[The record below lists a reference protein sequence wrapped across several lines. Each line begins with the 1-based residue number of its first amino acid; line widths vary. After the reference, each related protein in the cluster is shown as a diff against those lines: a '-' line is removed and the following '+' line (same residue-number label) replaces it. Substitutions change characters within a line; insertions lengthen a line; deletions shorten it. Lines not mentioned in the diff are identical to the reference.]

1 MKKRNLM
8 SIFVCGAVMLS
19 IGQANALEPVK
30 DVAIYNSNNSSISP
44 CMDYISRANSN
55 IYISD
60 GKATISCSVYGYQ
73 GITTRVKIDAKLQQY
88 KNGKWVSIDTF
99 SNESNS
105 YRVSINETS
114 SITKGYKYRVQATV
128 KAYSGSLV
136 ETRTVTSSEAKY

>member
-1 MKKRNLM
+1 MKRNLISFLM
-8 SIFVCGAVMLS
+8 CSFAVLSLTQAQAMEIADNISIYDA
-19 IGQANALEPVK
+19 
-30 DVAIYNSNNSSISP
+30 DNNYASP
-44 CMDYISRANSN
+44 YMDYISRASSN
-55 IYISD
+55 IYISN

-99 SNESNS
+99 SNENNS

-128 KAYSGSLV
+128 KAYSGSSV

>member
-99 SNESNS
+99 SNENNS

-128 KAYSGSLV
+128 KAYSGSSV

>member
-114 SITKGYKYRVQATV
+114 SITKGYKYRVQSTV

>member
-1 MKKRNLM
+1 MKRNLISVLM
-8 SIFVCGAVMLS
+8 CCYVVLS
-19 IGQANALEPVK
+19 FAQVQALEIA
-30 DVAIYNSNNSSISP
+30 DNISTYDTDNSYVSP
-44 CMDYISRANSN
+44 YMDYISHANSN
-55 IYISD
+55 IYISN

-114 SITKGYKYRVQATV
+114 SITKGYKYRVQAIV

-136 ETRTVTSSEAKY
+136 ETRTITSSEAKY

>member
-1 MKKRNLM
+1 MKRNLISFLM
-8 SIFVCGAVMLS
+8 CSFAVLSLTQAQAMEIADNISIYDA
-19 IGQANALEPVK
+19 
-30 DVAIYNSNNSSISP
+30 DNNYASP
-44 CMDYISRANSN
+44 YMDYISRASSN
-55 IYISD
+55 IYISN

-73 GITTRVKIDAKLQQY
+73 GITTCVKINAKLQQY

-105 YRVSINETS
+105 YRVSINETP

-128 KAYSGSLV
+128 KAYSGSSV

>member
-1 MKKRNLM
+1 MKRNLISVLM
-8 SIFVCGAVMLS
+8 CCFVVLS
-19 IGQANALEPVK
+19 FAQVQALEIA
-30 DVAIYNSNNSSISP
+30 DNISTYDTDNSYVSP
-44 CMDYISRANSN
+44 YMDYISHANSN
-55 IYISD
+55 IYISN

-114 SITKGYKYRVQATV
+114 SITKGYKYRVQAIV

-136 ETRTVTSSEAKY
+136 ETRTITSSEAKY

>member
-1 MKKRNLM
+1 MKRNLISVLM
-8 SIFVCGAVMLS
+8 CSFAVLS
-19 IGQANALEPVK
+19 LTQAQALEIA
-30 DVAIYNSNNSSISP
+30 DNISIYDADNNYVSP

-114 SITKGYKYRVQATV
+114 SITKGYKYRVQAIV

-136 ETRTVTSSEAKY
+136 ETRTITSSEAKY

>member
-1 MKKRNLM
+1 MKRNLISVLM
-8 SIFVCGAVMLS
+8 CSFAVLS
-19 IGQANALEPVK
+19 LTQAQALEIA
-30 DVAIYNSNNSSISP
+30 DNISIYDADNNYVSP

-99 SNESNS
+99 SNENNS

>member
-1 MKKRNLM
+1 MKRNLISVLM
-8 SIFVCGAVMLS
+8 CSFAALS
-19 IGQANALEPVK
+19 LTQAQALEIA
-30 DVAIYNSNNSSISP
+30 DNISIYDADNNYVSP
-44 CMDYISRANSN
+44 YMDYISRANSN

-88 KNGKWVSIDTF
+88 KNGKWVNIDTF

-114 SITKGYKYRVQATV
+114 SITKGYKYRVQSTV
-128 KAYSGSLV
+128 KAYSGSSV

>member
-1 MKKRNLM
+1 MKRNLISVLM
-8 SIFVCGAVMLS
+8 CGFVVLS
-19 IGQANALEPVK
+19 FAQVQALEIA
-30 DVAIYNSNNSSISP
+30 DGMSTCDIDNNCISP
-44 CMDYISRANSN
+44 YMYYISHANSN
-55 IYISD
+55 IYISN

-99 SNESNS
+99 SNENNS

>member
-73 GITTRVKIDAKLQQY
+73 GITTSVKIDAKLQQY

-99 SNESNS
+99 SKESNS

-114 SITKGYKYRVQATV
+114 SITKGYKYRVQAVV

-136 ETRTVTSSEAKY
+136 ETRTVTSSEVKY

>member
-1 MKKRNLM
+1 MKRNLISVLM
-8 SIFVCGAVMLS
+8 CGFVVLS
-19 IGQANALEPVK
+19 FAQVQALEIA
-30 DVAIYNSNNSSISP
+30 DGMSTCDIDNNCISP
-44 CMDYISRANSN
+44 YMDYISHANSN
-55 IYISD
+55 IYISN

-99 SNESNS
+99 SKESSS
-105 YRVSINETS
+105 YRVSINEIS

-128 KAYSGSLV
+128 KAYSGSAV

>member
-1 MKKRNLM
+1 MKRNLISVLM
-8 SIFVCGAVMLS
+8 CCFVVLS
-19 IGQANALEPVK
+19 FAQVQALEIA
-30 DVAIYNSNNSSISP
+30 DNISTYDTDNSYVSP
-44 CMDYISRANSN
+44 YMDYISHANSN
-55 IYISD
+55 IYISN

-99 SNESNS
+99 SKESNS

-114 SITKGYKYRVQATV
+114 SITKGYKYRVQATI
-128 KAYSGSLV
+128 KAYSGSAV

>member
-1 MKKRNLM
+1 MKRNLISVLM
-8 SIFVCGAVMLS
+8 CCFVVLS
-19 IGQANALEPVK
+19 FAQVQALEIA
-30 DVAIYNSNNSSISP
+30 DNISTYDTDNSYVSP
-44 CMDYISRANSN
+44 YMDYISHANSN
-55 IYISD
+55 IYISN

-99 SNESNS
+99 SNENNS

-128 KAYSGSLV
+128 KAYNGSSV

>member
-1 MKKRNLM
+1 MC
-8 SIFVCGAVMLS
+8 SFAALS
-19 IGQANALEPVK
+19 LTQAQALEIA
-30 DVAIYNSNNSSISP
+30 DNISIYDADNNYVSP
-44 CMDYISRANSN
+44 YMDYISRANSN

-99 SNESNS
+99 SNESNA

-114 SITKGYKYRVQATV
+114 SITKGYKYRVQSTV
-128 KAYSGSLV
+128 KAYSGSSV

>member
-1 MKKRNLM
+1 MKRNLISVLMCGFVVLSFAQVQALEIADSM
-8 SIFVCGAVMLS
+8 SICD
-19 IGQANALEPVK
+19 I
-30 DVAIYNSNNSSISP
+30 DNNCISP
-44 CMDYISRANSN
+44 YMDYISHANSN
-55 IYISD
+55 IYISN

-99 SNESNS
+99 SKESNS

-114 SITKGYKYRVQATV
+114 SITKGYKYRVQATI
-128 KAYSGSLV
+128 KAYSGSAV

>member
-1 MKKRNLM
+1 MKRNLISVLM
-8 SIFVCGAVMLS
+8 CGFVVLS
-19 IGQANALEPVK
+19 FAQVQALEIA
-30 DVAIYNSNNSSISP
+30 DNISTYDTDNSYVSP
-44 CMDYISRANSN
+44 YMDYISHANSN
-55 IYISD
+55 IYISN

-114 SITKGYKYRVQATV
+114 SITKGYKYRVQAIV

-136 ETRTVTSSEAKY
+136 ETRTITSSEAKY

>member
-1 MKKRNLM
+1 MKRNLI
-8 SIFVCGAVMLS
+8 SVLICGFAVLS
-19 IGQANALEPVK
+19 LTQAQALEIA
-30 DVAIYNSNNSSISP
+30 DNISIYDTNNSYVSSP
-44 CMDYISRANSN
+44 YMDYISRANSN

-73 GITTRVKIDAKLQQY
+73 GITTHVKIDAKLQQY

-99 SNESNS
+99 SNESSS

-114 SITKGYKYRVQATV
+114 SITKGYKYRVQAIV
-128 KAYSGSLV
+128 KAYSGSAF

>member
-1 MKKRNLM
+1 MKRNLISVLM
-8 SIFVCGAVMLS
+8 CSFAALS
-19 IGQANALEPVK
+19 LTQAQALEIA
-30 DVAIYNSNNSSISP
+30 DNISIYDADNNYVSP
-44 CMDYISRANSN
+44 YMDYISRANSN

-99 SNESNS
+99 SKESNS

-114 SITKGYKYRVQATV
+114 SITKGYKYRVQATI
-128 KAYSGSLV
+128 KAYSGSAV

>member
-1 MKKRNLM
+1 MKRNLISVLM
-8 SIFVCGAVMLS
+8 CCFVVLS
-19 IGQANALEPVK
+19 FAQVQALEIA
-30 DVAIYNSNNSSISP
+30 DNISTYDTDNSYVSP
-44 CMDYISRANSN
+44 YMDYISHANSN
-55 IYISD
+55 IYISN

-99 SNESNS
+99 SNENNS

-114 SITKGYKYRVQATV
+114 SITKGYKYRVQAIV

>member
-1 MKKRNLM
+1 MKRNLISVLM
-8 SIFVCGAVMLS
+8 CSFAALS
-19 IGQANALEPVK
+19 LTQAQALEIA
-30 DVAIYNSNNSSISP
+30 DNISIYDADNNYVSP
-44 CMDYISRANSN
+44 YMDYISRANSN

-99 SNESNS
+99 SNESNA

-114 SITKGYKYRVQATV
+114 SITKGYKYRVQSTV
-128 KAYSGSLV
+128 KAYSGSSV